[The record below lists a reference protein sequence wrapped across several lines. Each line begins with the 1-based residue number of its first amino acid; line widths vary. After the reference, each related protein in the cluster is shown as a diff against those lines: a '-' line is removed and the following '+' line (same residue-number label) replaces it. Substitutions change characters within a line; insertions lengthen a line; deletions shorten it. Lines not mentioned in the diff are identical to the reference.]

1 MTRAMRCY
9 DAPPPGLDPATLTG
23 VLIVI
28 EGPDSS
34 GRSTHI
40 GMLSRW
46 LEEDGYPVA
55 QVGLKRS
62 RLVSR
67 ELEAAMGGNALGPRT
82 MSLFYATDFYDQLE
96 NVIVPA
102 LRAGSVVLA
111 DRYIYTLMARDLARG
126 AETEWLDTLYGR
138 ALVPDA
144 VFYLQVSTRTLVDRT
159 LASRGSLDYWESGM
173 DIGLS
178 RDWFG
183 SFVRY
188 QRRMNQQFRALRAR
202 YRFTAINGNRLI
214 PTIHEDLKGRVARV
228 LQNTYPSTTGGMR

>member
-1 MTRAMRCY
+1 MRAMSCY
-9 DAPPPGLDPATLTG
+9 GAPPPGLDPRALNG

-28 EGPDSS
+28 EGPDAS

-40 GMLSRW
+40 ELLSRW

-62 RLVSR
+62 RLVGR
-67 ELEAAMGGNALGPRT
+67 ELEAAKRGNVLGPRT

-111 DRYIYTLMARDLARG
+111 DRYIYTLMARDLVRG
-126 AETEWLDTLYGR
+126 AETDWLATLYSR

-144 VFYLQVSTRTLVDRT
+144 VFYLQISTRALVDRT

-188 QRRMNQQFRALRAR
+188 QRRMNGQFRTLRAR
-202 YRFTAINGNRLI
+202 YRFTTVNANRLI
-214 PTIHEDLKGRVARV
+214 TTIHKELKGKVARV
-228 LQNTYPSTTGGMR
+228 LQDTYPAAPGQG

>member
-1 MTRAMRCY
+1 MRPFRCFA
-9 DAPPPGLDPATLTG
+9 APPPGLSLEELEG

-40 GMLSRW
+40 EMLSRW

-62 RLVSR
+62 RLVGR
-67 ELEAAMGGNALGPRT
+67 ELEKAMEGNVLGPRT

-96 NVIVPA
+96 NIIVPS

-111 DRYIYTLMARDLARG
+111 DRYVYTLMARDLVRG
-126 AETEWLDTLYGR
+126 AEADWLDTVYGR

-144 VFYLQVSTRTLVDRT
+144 VFYLQVSTRALADRT
-159 LASRGSLDYWESGM
+159 LASHGGLDYWESGM

-183 SFVRY
+183 SYVRY
-188 QRRMNQQFRALRAR
+188 QRRMNDQFRALGER
-202 YRFTAINGNRLI
+202 YRFTTINANRRIAAIHN
-214 PTIHEDLKGRVARV
+214 DLKQRVTRV
-228 LQNTYPSTTGGMR
+228 LQTTYPGRERAGG

>member
-1 MTRAMRCY
+1 MRRFRCY
-9 DAPPPGLDPATLTG
+9 ADPPPGLALDELDG
-23 VLIVI
+23 VLIVV
-28 EGPDSS
+28 EGPDAA

-40 GMLSRW
+40 DLLSRR

-62 RLVSR
+62 RLVGR
-67 ELEAAMGGNALGPRT
+67 ELEKAMGGNVLGPRT

-111 DRYIYTLMARDLARG
+111 DRYIYTLMARDLVRG
-126 AETEWLDTLYGR
+126 AEPEWLATVYGR

-144 VFYLQVSTRTLVDRT
+144 VFYLQVSTRALVDRT
-159 LASRGSLDYWESGM
+159 LASHGALDYWESGM

-188 QRRMNQQFRALRAR
+188 QRRMNEQFRALRAH
-202 YRFTAINGNRLI
+202 YRFTTINANRGISAI
-214 PTIHEDLKGRVARV
+214 HKDLKQRVTRV
-228 LQNTYPSTTGGMR
+228 LQTTYPATERIGP